1 MSTKDTK
8 KQIGRTPNE
17 KMHEDLPLGSSPPR
31 PSNNKVA
38 FHTTEVDICD
48 GEVKLLRTKAS
59 ADIWQMR
66 VWIRKEGKYFRQS
79 LREKNLEKAK
89 EKAKFDKLVE
99 EEKNK

>member
-48 GEVKLLRTKAS
+48 GAVKLIRTKQS
-59 ADIWQMR
+59 GEVWQMR
-66 VWIRKEGKYFRQS
+66 CWVSGEKKYIKKYIS
-79 LREKNLEKAK
+79 PLL
-89 EKAKFDKLVE
+89 KLQI
-99 EEKNK
+99 